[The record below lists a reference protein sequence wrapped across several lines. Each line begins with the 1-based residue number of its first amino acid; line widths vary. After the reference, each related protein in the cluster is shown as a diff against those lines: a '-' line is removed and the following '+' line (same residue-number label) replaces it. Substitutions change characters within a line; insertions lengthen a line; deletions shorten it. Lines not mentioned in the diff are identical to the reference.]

1 MYSELIAE
9 VTVETGRSSAMA
21 GGKEGGGRLGK
32 KTTRGRRADVQR
44 PLDVAH
50 SHSSPHR
57 ARAQDYHALLWKRKE
72 QTKSFETK
80 HAFSLSPDREGRNAT

>member
-1 MYSELIAE
+1 VYSELIAE

-44 PLDVAH
+44 PLDVAP

-57 ARAQDYHALLWKRKE
+57 ARARKTTTHYSGKGKSKQKALK
-72 QTKSFETK
+72 QST
-80 HAFSLSPDREGRNAT
+80 LSP